1 MSATSPRTPV
11 TGPQIRPRVLVADD
25 SRVIR
30 MAIKKILG
38 ADYDLVEVGD
48 GASAW
53 DRVREDTEIQALVT
67 DIEMPN
73 VDGYELICRIRG
85 SENIRLRE
93 LPVIAIT
100 GADDEA
106 TKQQAFA
113 CGATDFIIKPIDPIQ
128 LKARVQ
134 AYVRYD
140 QAVRAQTEK
149 SLLLEDQVIMDSMT
163 GLCSRRYLNQRGG
176 EELALSKR
184 HGHDLSLIRIDID
197 HFKKLYKTHG
207 DDISEDLLTWFA
219 KFLLGC
225 ARAEDT
231 VARIGG
237 AQFAILAS
245 ETSIANVATFCQR
258 LRETVA
264 GQPYRHGKGTISIT
278 LSMGVA
284 SLSQDRRDNVE
295 ELLKLAQQRLCH
307 AQSDGGD
314 RLCSSILSD
323 MDVIEE
329 VLVPSLELLTDS
341 LPSVPEPESDS
352 VDPVMVAGPEEM
364 ASQNAEWTLDLIGI
378 AAPADDPAADVS
390 LPDLQPTAEPT
401 AVDTVA
407 VMELAGIEDLD
418 DTTAEITLDESS
430 VVHQFAAPV
439 TPEVPVTAATEPV
452 PMSANDPLSIDKA
465 LQLLAQGRAELLAP
479 YLDALM
485 QKVQPLMDLSAQV
498 CRNIPKTSSDRIGVL
513 RRLRLAP

>member
-1 MSATSPRTPV
+1 MTMSATSLHPSVPSL
-11 TGPQIRPRVLVADD
+11 QIRPRVLVADD

-53 DRVREDTEIQALVT
+53 DRVREDAEIQALVT

-85 SENIRLRE
+85 AEENRLRE

-106 TKQQAFA
+106 TKQRAFA
-113 CGATDFIIKPIDPIQ
+113 CGATDFIIKPIDAIQ

-140 QAVRAQTEK
+140 QAVREQAEK
-149 SLLLEDQVIMDSMT
+149 TTILEDQVIMDSMT
-163 GLCSRRYLNQRGG
+163 GLCSRRYLSQRGG
-176 EELALSKR
+176 QDLAFSIR
-184 HGHDLSLIRIDID
+184 RGTDLSLIRVDID

-219 KFLLGC
+219 KLLSGC
-225 ARAEDT
+225 ARTEDT

-245 ETSIANVATFCQR
+245 ATSIANATTLCQR

-264 GQPYRHGKGTISIT
+264 GQPYRHGNLTIPLT
-278 LSMGVA
+278 LSMGMS
-284 SLSQDRRDNVE
+284 SLSQDRRDNIE

-307 AQSDGGD
+307 AQSEGGD
-314 RLCSSILSD
+314 RVCSSVLSD

-329 VLVPSLELLTDS
+329 VLAPPVEPLEDS
-341 LPSVPEPESDS
+341 LPSLAEPVAESVT
-352 VDPVMVAGPEEM
+352 VDPLLATGPEEM
-364 ASQNAEWTLDLIGI
+364 ASPEAEWTLDFIEMT
-378 AAPADDPAADVS
+378 APA
-390 LPDLQPTAEPT
+390 AEPFSDDSLSVLEPAVESA
-401 AVDTVA
+401 AVDTLVVA
-407 VMELAGIEDLD
+407 ELAGMEALD
-418 DTTAEITLDESS
+418 SQATECTLDLVDETG
-430 VVHQFAAPV
+430 VVLQFADPV
-439 TPEVPVTAATEPV
+439 TPDASATLLTEPA
-452 PMSANDPLSIDKA
+452 PMLSSDQLSIDKA
-465 LQLLAQGRAELLAP
+465 LHLLEQGRADLLAP

-485 QKVQPLMDLSAQV
+485 QKVQPLMDFSMQTL
-498 CRNIPKTSSDRIGVL
+498 RNKLGQHADDK
-513 RRLRLAP
+513 A

>member
-1 MSATSPRTPV
+1 MVALSHQTPV
-11 TGPQIRPRVLVADD
+11 TSFQIRPRVLVVDD

-30 MAIKKILG
+30 LAIRRILG
-38 ADYDLVEVGD
+38 ADYELVEVDD

-53 DRVREDTEIQALVT
+53 DRIREDSEIQALVT
-67 DIEMPN
+67 DIEMPV

-85 SENIRLRE
+85 SEDTRLRE

-106 TKQQAFA
+106 TKQRAFA
-113 CGATDFIIKPIDPIQ
+113 CGATDFIIKPIDAIQ

-134 AYVRYD
+134 AYLRYD

-149 SLLLEDQVIMDSMT
+149 SLQLEDQVIVDSMT

-184 HGHDLSLIRIDID
+184 HGRDLSLIRIDID

-219 KFLLGC
+219 KLLLGC
-225 ARAEDT
+225 ARTEDT
-231 VARIGG
+231 LARIGG

-245 ETSIANVATFCQR
+245 ETSIANAAAFCQR

-264 GQPYRHGKGTISIT
+264 GQPYRYGKGAIPIT
-278 LSMGVA
+278 MSMGAA
-284 SLSQDRRDNVE
+284 SLSQDRQDNIE
-295 ELLKLAQQRLCH
+295 ELLKLAQRRLCH

-314 RLCSSILSD
+314 RLCSSILPE

-329 VLVPSLELLTDS
+329 VLVPPLELLTDN
-341 LPSVPEPESDS
+341 LPPSTEPEPDS
-352 VDPVMVAGPEEM
+352 VDALMVAGPEEM
-364 ASQNAEWTLDLIGI
+364 ANLGAEWTLDLAGI
-378 AAPADDPAADVS
+378 ADPEENPATDLL
-390 LPDLQPTAEPT
+390 LPDLQPMVESAT
-401 AVDTVA
+401 VDTVV
-407 VMELAGIEDLD
+407 VMELEGIEVPDSQTEAL
-418 DTTAEITLDESS
+418 TLDQSDEPG
-430 VVHQFAAPV
+430 VAHPFAAPAM
-439 TPEVPVTAATEPV
+439 PEEFATTAMEPV
-452 PMSANDPLSIDKA
+452 PMSANDPLNIDKA
-465 LQLLAQGRAELLAP
+465 LYLLAQGRTELLVP

-485 QKVQPLMDLSAQV
+485 QKIQPLMDLSAQV
-498 CRNIPKTSSDRIGVL
+498 QRSNTTQHSKD
-513 RRLRLAP
+513 